1 MDDGY
6 KAEKVFAEELKYIK
20 SDNIKKYVL
29 ECFDKLTP
37 DYFYMD
43 KKGNEVSEADAFAYF
58 VIFHDEAG
66 NPIKEA
72 YGVISD
78 KKEPSDEE
86 TPPEE

>member
-1 MDDGY
+1 MSENVEVDQ
-6 KAEKVFAEELKYIK
+6 EEEFTPKG
-20 SDNIKKYVL
+20 
-29 ECFDKLTP
+29 KLTP